1 MKKRIRKKKTKH
13 YYKKFDIEIS
23 DIKCLEKDFN
33 YIVTFKVYEN
43 NRCYKSQILE
53 YMPAFK
59 YIHFMRND
67 CTEKTLLKGVVDLNK
82 RDLSLFI
89 PKYKIKARDAVLCL
103 GQCVSS
109 KARINSL

>member
-1 MKKRIRKKKTKH
+1 M
-13 YYKKFDIEIS
+13 
-23 DIKCLEKDFN
+23 
-33 YIVTFKVYEN
+33 YEN